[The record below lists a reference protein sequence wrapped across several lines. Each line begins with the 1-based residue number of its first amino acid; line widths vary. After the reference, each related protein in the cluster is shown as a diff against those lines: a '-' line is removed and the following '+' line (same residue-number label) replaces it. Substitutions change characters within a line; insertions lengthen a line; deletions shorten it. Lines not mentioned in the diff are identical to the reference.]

1 MVPTSSQ
8 LRRLGERLAT
18 TEFPDDADL
27 DLPTE
32 YEISFQPALD
42 FVVSELAE
50 RFHVRATPRYKSVT
64 SIVGKIR
71 RERTR
76 LTTMQDIAGC
86 RVVVATIA
94 DQEDLVERLMAHR
107 WAISQQDR
115 RAIPSHGYRAVHLII
130 NVDDRRVEVQVRTRL
145 QDRWA
150 QISEKLA
157 DRYGIEVKYG
167 GGDEASR
174 AALHRLSNEI
184 QRIETVELRIE
195 ALDVGA
201 LSDDEMED
209 LAALRAD
216 IEGDRESL
224 QETLAEI
231 LGMFT
236 S

>member
-8 LRRLGERLAT
+8 LRRLGERLAK

-27 DLPTE
+27 DLLTE

-42 FVVSELAE
+42 FVVSELAD

-107 WAISQQDR
+107 WAITQQDR

-145 QDRWA
+145 QDQWA

-174 AALHRLSNEI
+174 AALQRLSNEI

-236 S
+236 A